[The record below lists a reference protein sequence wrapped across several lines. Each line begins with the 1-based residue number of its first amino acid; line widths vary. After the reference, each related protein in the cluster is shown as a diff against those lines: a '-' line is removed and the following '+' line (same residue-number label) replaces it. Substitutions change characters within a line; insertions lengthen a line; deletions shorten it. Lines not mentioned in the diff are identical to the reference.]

1 MNFNKFC
8 LINQPICRRMQH
20 RTDQNELKDL
30 DIDEKAIEEIKVL
43 KKNSNK
49 VLGISSILHYR

>member
-1 MNFNKFC
+1 
-8 LINQPICRRMQH
+8 MQH

-49 VLGISSILHYR
+49 VLSIFSILHYR